1 LTKKSCDL
9 LSSLVN
15 SNKHFKKKPL
25 IPSFCTFLK
34 SRRAGNNCAFI
45 LCGQPSPNRHHK
57 KPLMSTA
64 YKHGYKDVQQMLMN
78 WILQHITRI
87 IRQDQ
92 VRLIH
97 GMQICVINDISR
109 MRKKTHAHLSS
120 DGNTV
125 DKIQHTFMIL
135 KQCKK

>member
-1 LTKKSCDL
+1 
-9 LSSLVN
+9 
-15 SNKHFKKKPL
+15 
-25 IPSFCTFLK
+25 
-34 SRRAGNNCAFI
+34 
-45 LCGQPSPNRHHK
+45 
-57 KPLMSTA
+57 
-64 YKHGYKDVQQMLMN
+64 
-78 WILQHITRI
+78 
-87 IRQDQ
+87 